1 MPTDKEK
8 RIIFYKGA
16 ILRLS
21 KDLDEHSELEKK
33 INLFQI
39 KIKDLYQDIRNIEA
53 EILKLQN
60 KEKIEYSIMQ
70 AKIIYADLLLS
81 N

>member
-1 MPTDKEK
+1 MATDIEK

-21 KDLDEHSELEKK
+21 KDLDEHLQLENK
-33 INLFQI
+33 INLLQI
-39 KIKDLYQDIRNIEA
+39 KIKDFEQTIRNTEQ